1 MFDDVISS
9 VIDCRFGRSHEKGM
23 KGYREGSEGEC

>member
-1 MFDDVISS
+1 MFDDVISF
-9 VIDCRFGRSHEKGM
+9 VIDCRFGRLYEKGM